1 MSRKRRLKE
10 LSSKYG
16 LGDFDVKRYHMAPK
30 SGGKS
35 DNFDLTMDEQG
46 NLELPTV
53 LAETGSELNSIYWND
68 LVFGIDVNIS

>member
-1 MSRKRRLKE
+1 MKE

-16 LGDFDVKRYHMAPK
+16 LGDFDVKRYHTAPK

-53 LAETGSELNSIYWND
+53 LAETGSELNSIY
-68 LVFGIDVNIS
+68 